1 MLNDLLHDLR
11 QALRQFSASPVFAV
25 TTIVTLALGIG
36 ASTAMFGI
44 ERILTEVRI
53 DVANPS
59 TLVHIGQAP
68 KDECGACGALA
79 SGNFASMH
87 QSARSLTDFAFLS
100 SWRPVLRGVDRAEVL
115 SGARVTAGF
124 FDALGVRPIVGRM
137 FTLADSA
144 SGQTNIAVLSES
156 FWRTRF
162 GGDPAVVGRTIVL
175 DGTPR
180 VVVGVVPRTGALPEA
195 SAVWVP
201 LVFDQASLAN
211 HSATG
216 DGEAFAR
223 LRAGSSL
230 AAARAE
236 IRTMG
241 VRLAASNPAEL
252 RGIVFD
258 AETFADWETPSTE
271 DDIPLYVA
279 VGMVL
284 VVACVNLAGMLLARL
299 TMRSREIAV
308 RSALGASRWR
318 IVRQLLTETVLV
330 TLAGGIAG
338 AGVAALGIRFVRD
351 DMPGFIV
358 NAVPRWHELRLDPAA
373 LGAAVI
379 TSVLTGIII
388 ALWPALRFSRPS
400 MVDELKEGSRG
411 ASAGGSVS
419 RIRRVLVVVEI
430 VFAVVLLGAAGLIAR
445 GTENR
450 NRALDGFRSDHALTL
465 RLAAPAKVGAAIG
478 RPASDTLYWQR
489 LAERLDALPGVTH
502 ATAALGLPYSN
513 APAEAFGVAGRA
525 PSAPGHEPTAHV
537 IAANADYF
545 STLGIAIRAGR
556 ALEEGDRP
564 GTPRV
569 AIVDERMAR
578 TMFGS
583 ANPIGQALVIDGA
596 SWRIVGVAGETRPNA
611 RRAPGETSVGD
622 VYVALAQR
630 PSSGVQLVLRT
641 RDDPLLTAHDAVR
654 VIRDYDRD
662 LAVSDVQS
670 FAKLIDDANTP
681 YRIFTG
687 SMVSI
692 ASAAAATALIGLYA
706 LIAFLVAQRM
716 REFGIRLALGAD
728 SRSLF
733 GLVLGESGRLTAI
746 GIGLGLAG
754 AVGAGRVLR
763 AALID
768 VSSADPFVLGGVV
781 IAMFVVAMLATLGPA
796 RRAARADPIA
806 ALRSE

>member
-1 MLNDLLHDLR
+1 
-11 QALRQFSASPVFAV
+11 
-25 TTIVTLALGIG
+25 
-36 ASTAMFGI
+36 
-44 ERILTEVRI
+44 
-53 DVANPS
+53 
-59 TLVHIGQAP
+59 
-68 KDECGACGALA
+68 
-79 SGNFASMH
+79 
-87 QSARSLTDFAFLS
+87 
-100 SWRPVLRGVDRAEVL
+100 
-115 SGARVTAGF
+115 
-124 FDALGVRPIVGRM
+124 
-137 FTLADSA
+137 
-144 SGQTNIAVLSES
+144 
-156 FWRTRF
+156 
-162 GGDPAVVGRTIVL
+162 
-175 DGTPR
+175 
-180 VVVGVVPRTGALPEA
+180 
-195 SAVWVP
+195 
-201 LVFDQASLAN
+201 
-211 HSATG
+211 
-216 DGEAFAR
+216 
-223 LRAGSSL
+223 
-230 AAARAE
+230 
-236 IRTMG
+236 
-241 VRLAASNPAEL
+241 
-252 RGIVFD
+252 
-258 AETFADWETPSTE
+258 
-271 DDIPLYVA
+271 
-279 VGMVL
+279 
-284 VVACVNLAGMLLARL
+284 
-299 TMRSREIAV
+299 
-308 RSALGASRWR
+308 
-318 IVRQLLTETVLV
+318 
-330 TLAGGIAG
+330 
-338 AGVAALGIRFVRD
+338 
-351 DMPGFIV
+351 
-358 NAVPRWHELRLDPAA
+358 
-373 LGAAVI
+373 
-379 TSVLTGIII
+379 
-388 ALWPALRFSRPS
+388 
-400 MVDELKEGSRG
+400 
-411 ASAGGSVS
+411 
-419 RIRRVLVVVEI
+419 
-430 VFAVVLLGAAGLIAR
+430 
-445 GTENR
+445 
-450 NRALDGFRSDHALTL
+450 
-465 RLAAPAKVGAAIG
+465 
-478 RPASDTLYWQR
+478 
-489 LAERLDALPGVTH
+489 
-502 ATAALGLPYSN
+502 
-513 APAEAFGVAGRA
+513 VAGRA

-569 AIVDERMAR
+569 AIVDERVAR
-578 TMFGS
+578 TRGGG
-583 ANPIGQALVIDGA
+583 ANPIGPALVIDGA

-654 VIRDYDRD
+654 VIHGYDRD

-692 ASAAAATALIGLYA
+692 ASAAAATALLGLYA